1 MALQGLT
8 GRTLAAMMIAAALM
22 SCTRTVYVPTQSVKT
37 DSIAVERVRIDSIIM
52 RDSVSV
58 IDRGDTVRIERW
70 RTRYIARRDT
80 IAVERVRIDSIA
92 VPYRVEV
99 ERPLTLWQRIKLSL
113 GGWAI
118 LAVLTAAAVVVWRHR
133 R

>member
-1 MALQGLT
+1 
-8 GRTLAAMMIAAALM
+8 MIAAALM

-37 DSIAVERVRIDSIIM
+37 DSIAVERVRIDSIVM

-70 RTRYIARRDT
+70 RTRYITRRDT
-80 IAVERVRIDSIA
+80 IAVERVRTDSIA

-113 GGWAI
+113 GGWAL
-118 LAVLTAAAVVVWRHR
+118 LAVLIAAAVMVWRLR

>member
-8 GRTLAAMMIAAALM
+8 GRILAAVTIAAALT
-22 SCTRTVYVPTQSVKT
+22 SCTRTVYAPAQSVKT
-37 DSIAVERVRIDSIIM
+37 DSVAVERVRIDSIIM

-70 RTRYIARRDT
+70 RTRYVTRRDT
-80 IAVERVRIDSIA
+80 IAVERVRTDSIA
-92 VPYRVEV
+92 APYRVEV

-118 LAVLTAAAVVVWRHR
+118 LAVLAAAAVVVWRHR

>member
-1 MALQGLT
+1 
-8 GRTLAAMMIAAALM
+8 MIAAALM

-70 RTRYIARRDT
+70 RTRYITRRDT
-80 IAVERVRIDSIA
+80 VAIERVRTDSIA

-113 GGWAI
+113 GGWAL
-118 LAVLTAAAVVVWRHR
+118 LAVLIVTAVVVCR
-133 R
+133 RQRQL

>member
-8 GRTLAAMMIAAALM
+8 GRMLAAMMIAAALM

-37 DSIAVERVRIDSIIM
+37 DSIAVEIVRVDSIYI
-52 RDSVSV
+52 RDSIAVL
-58 IDRGDTVRIERW
+58 DRGDTVRIDRW
-70 RTRYIARRDT
+70 HTRYITRIDT
-80 IAVERVRIDSIA
+80 AVIERAHIDSIA

-118 LAVLTAAAVVVWRHR
+118 LAVLTAAVVVVWRHR

>member
-1 MALQGLT
+1 
-8 GRTLAAMMIAAALM
+8 MIAAALM
-22 SCTRTVYVPTQSVKT
+22 SCTRTVYVPTQSVKA

-70 RTRYIARRDT
+70 RTRYITRRDT

-99 ERPLTLWQRIKLSL
+99 ERPLTLWQRTKLSL
-113 GGWAI
+113 GGWAL
-118 LAVLTAAAVVVWRHR
+118 LAVLIAAAVMVWILR

>member
-1 MALQGLT
+1 
-8 GRTLAAMMIAAALM
+8 MIAAALM

-70 RTRYIARRDT
+70 RTRYITRRDT
-80 IAVERVRIDSIA
+80 IAVERVHTDSIA

-99 ERPLTLWQRIKLSL
+99 EQPLTLWQRIKLSL
-113 GGWAI
+113 GGWAM
-118 LAVLTAAAVVVWRHR
+118 LAVAIGAGAVVWRYR
-133 R
+133 RRQ